1 MKNISWSLYMSTCPL
16 LFQGPSL
23 VTALCIFTASL
34 VCSPALLC
42 ILILLKTY
50 RYSCHLYLKLNAAGA
65 GERYMG
71 LLEGPDSFW
80 TSDETISN
88 GVINILALA
97 DFRGKGLCA
106 KLFFHGLLIKTL
118 KKNRRHSNLLV

>member
-1 MKNISWSLYMSTCPL
+1 MKNISWSLYMSTSPL

-50 RYSCHLYLKLNAAGA
+50 RYSCHLYLKLNAGR

-80 TSDETISN
+80 TSDETISK